1 MEKAIIT
8 KFLADYE
15 ITNDKDDYVTQL
27 ELTNWAEKNGY
38 RFSKFIKDLQE
49 YCVNHKYLNMKSKS
63 YKYEKICTGVK
74 KRVGQA
80 DRLSPKPLTKA
91 ERVMIAE
98 EQECIAPCKPF
109 ESPEEEEE
117 DAMPLC
123 DLDDDSLKPFDEWF
137 ISVKTH
143 RMHHIDDYVPWIK
156 SDDDEYLIIEQDGHK
171 ELVLKS
177 VIKDLLI

>member
-1 MEKAIIT
+1 MEIVKA
-8 KFLADYE
+8 FLNDYE
-15 ITNDKDDYVTQL
+15 ITNERKDFVLNNDLRKWLKKYDIPVPTL
-27 ELTNWAEKNGY
+27 HKHIEKHCRTNG
-38 RFSKFIKDLQE
+38 L
-49 YCVNHKYLNMKSKS
+49 
-63 YKYEKICTGVK
+63 KYEKARLRHKGTQGLGMCYVK
-74 KRVGQA
+74 SRIPEKEEIVSLN
-80 DRLSPKPLTKA
+80 D
-91 ERVMIAE
+91 EIAE
-98 EQECIAPCKPF
+98 D
-109 ESPEEEEE
+109 EERDHE